1 MRYLKLALIVA
12 LPLAVAT
19 QASAIY
25 LPVGATIEMKFT
37 NWDVGNTYHNLV
49 LDKTYTQAELDAL
62 PTTDPGGGAAWQT
75 PAPGAAPG
83 EDGWGI
89 FWLESI
95 KQKGAGITPDGTL
108 YWSAFTDTAYNTKS
122 EITGIF
128 WGITDT
134 FVKQSTGSS
143 SQEIHG
149 TGLYFA
155 FFEDFGQDFTPA
167 TPDTG
172 GGPGNRGELW
182 GGGDK
187 TKPYWTLATNDG
199 ADAGADGQTGTI
211 DDAKP
216 IWTGVSVP
224 GFKTAYPTDEFFTTF
239 DPSAAPGGFTGAG
252 GFNAE
257 MGAVPVWGAGSL
269 NGMWFDPT
277 GADLFFSF
285 TGTSYDGSTGWMVT
299 SNDPVRGRVTPE
311 LPSGAL
317 MLIGLVPMGLAF
329 LRRKKED

>member
-12 LPLAVAT
+12 LPLVVAS

-25 LPVGATIEMKFT
+25 LPGGANIEMKFT
-37 NWDVGNTYHNLV
+37 NWDVGNLYHDLV

-62 PTTDPGGGAAWQT
+62 PTAPPVGGGAWQT

-95 KQKGAGITPDGTL
+95 KDINDGTL
-108 YWSAFTDTAYNTKS
+108 YWSNYVDTAYNTKS

-134 FVKQSTGSS
+134 FVKQTGST
-143 SQEIHG
+143 QDIHG

-155 FFEDFGQDFTPA
+155 FFEDPSMDFSPA
-167 TPDTG
+167 APDTG

-187 TKPYWTLATNDG
+187 TQPYWTLVTNDG
-199 ADAGADGQTGTI
+199 GAAGADGQTGTI
-211 DDAKP
+211 DDATP
-216 IWTGVSVP
+216 IWTGYSVP
-224 GFKTAYPTDEFFTTF
+224 GYNMGYPTDEFFTTF
-239 DPSAAPGGFTGAG
+239 NPSVAPGGITGGG

-257 MGAVPVWGAGSL
+257 MGAVPIWGAGSQ
-269 NGMWFDPT
+269 NSMWTDVS
-277 GADLFFSF
+277 GANLFFSF
-285 TGTSYDGSTGWMVT
+285 TGYDYQGNTSWTVR
-299 SNDPVRGRVTPE
+299 SNDPAIGTVTPE